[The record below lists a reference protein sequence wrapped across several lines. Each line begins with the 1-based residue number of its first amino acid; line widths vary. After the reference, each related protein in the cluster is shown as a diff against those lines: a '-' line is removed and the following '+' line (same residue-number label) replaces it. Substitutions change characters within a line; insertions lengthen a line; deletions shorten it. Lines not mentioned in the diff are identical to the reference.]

1 MNIIRKLRALSSE
14 RDQLFHGGVV
24 ARYNI
29 VIPFIE
35 GKDVLDIG
43 SGLGFGANYL
53 VEHKAR
59 KVMGIDYSEAAVEC
73 ARKSF
78 SAENLEFVVMD
89 ATNISFPDE
98 CFDVIIAYEIIEH
111 LPVRYH
117 GDFLRSATRLL
128 KRGGIFFISTPR
140 KKYTSYYVY
149 HTKEFNPLE
158 LKELLSRY
166 FSDVSLKGLRFVN
179 DEYLKMEEKMKR
191 ALIYRLI
198 SVVGRSRLAR
208 DLSSFFPLWLRR
220 KVSGEDQLPKT
231 VPSDFIVSDELNA
244 CDELIA
250 LCGEGICKW

>member
-1 MNIIRKLRALSSE
+1 MNIIRKPRAQSSE

-29 VIPFIE
+29 VIPFIK

-59 KVMGIDYSEAAVEC
+59 KVVGIDYSESAVEY

-78 SAENLEFVVMD
+78 SSENLEFVVMD
-89 ATNISFPDE
+89 AINISFPDE
-98 CFDVIIAYEIIEH
+98 CFDVIVAYEVIEH

-117 GDFLRSATRLL
+117 GDFLKSVARLL
-128 KRGGIFFISTPR
+128 KRGGRFFISTPR
-140 KKYTSYYVY
+140 KKPISFSKPTTFYAY
-149 HTKEFNPLE
+149 HTKEFDPLE
-158 LKELLSRY
+158 LNEILSRY
-166 FSDVSLKGLRFVN
+166 FSDISLKGLRLVN
-179 DEYLKMEEKMKR
+179 ENYLKMEERMKK

-198 SVVGRSRLAR
+198 FVVGRSRLAR

-244 CDELIA
+244 CDDLIA
-250 LCGEGICKW
+250 LCR